1 MMSNSNKNIKNMSP
15 SPVTMN
21 HFNTVSNEPTIE
33 LPEGQQAS
41 NKVLRDISKNN
52 FLISPRDNDY
62 EL

>member
-1 MMSNSNKNIKNMSP
+1 MSP